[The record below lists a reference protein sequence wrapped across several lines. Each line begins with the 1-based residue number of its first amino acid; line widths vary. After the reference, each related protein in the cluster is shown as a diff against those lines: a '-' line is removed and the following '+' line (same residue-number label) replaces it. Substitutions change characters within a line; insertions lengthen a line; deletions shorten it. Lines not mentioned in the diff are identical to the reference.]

1 MDINLDLTPWQ
12 SEFSNAIKP
21 QLKPWRVEI
30 RQWYKTSARRNS
42 RKLASASWSLR
53 FSKYSGGCSR
63 TSRDFS
69 RERAPPSPTPEPR
82 HHHHHQHNRHHRH
95 RQRFRHRHRHWHRSR
110 HRDHHHHHHRHQHHH
125 HHHHH
130 HQDMESLVLEI
141 VCYRYAVSPVP
152 CRHFSQNM
160 TSFVLEN
167 VYIYILAF
175 LSLPDASTFFFSV
188 APWQKFPGKPQLL
201 PGNYFW
207 LLSRWAQ
214 HLTWLLRP
222 VLANS
227 WYLDMERLVLE
238 ICLYLRVWSGNA
250 TDISLLTLKIRLPFL
265 LSPTPLVFVI
275 HPRPQVCMLTNS
287 KGQKFGML

>member
-1 MDINLDLTPWQ
+1 MIFHAKGPPLPHPRTPTP
-12 SEFSNAIKP
+12 SPS
-21 QLKPWRVEI
+21 
-30 RQWYKTSARRNS
+30 SAS
-42 RKLASASWSLR
+42 SSSSSSSSVSSSSLASFSSSWS
-53 FSKYSGGCSR
+53 SSS
-63 TSRDFS
+63 S
-69 RERAPPSPTPEPR
+69 PPASSSSPSSSSPGHGKPCLG
-82 HHHHHQHNRHHRH
+82 N
-95 RQRFRHRHRHWHRSR
+95 
-110 HRDHHHHHHRHQHHH
+110 
-125 HHHHH
+125 
-130 HQDMESLVLEI
+130 SLLS
-141 VCYRYAVSPVP
+141 VCCVSSSVQALLPKHDQLCFGNCV
-152 CRHFSQNM
+152 
-160 TSFVLEN
+160 
-167 VYIYILAF
+167 YILAF

-188 APWQKFPGKPQLL
+188 AAWQELPGKPQLL

-250 TDISLLTLKIRLPFL
+250 TDVSLLTLKIRLPFL

>member
-21 QLKPWRVEI
+21 QWKPWRVEI

-42 RKLASASWSLR
+42 RKLASASWSLLALASILGAAQGHHVI
-53 FSKYSGGCSR
+53 FHAKGPPLSHPR
-63 TSRDFS
+63 TP
-69 RERAPPSPTPEPR
+69 PPSP
-82 HHHHHQHNRHHRH
+82 
-95 RQRFRHRHRHWHRSR
+95 SSASSSSSSSSSVSSSSS
-110 HRDHHHHHHRHQHHH
+110 
-125 HHHHH
+125 
-130 HQDMESLVLEI
+130 SLASFSSSWSSSSSSPPASSSSSPGHGKPCLGNSLLS
-141 VCYRYAVSPVP
+141 VCCVSSSLQALLPKHDQLCFGKCV
-152 CRHFSQNM
+152 
-160 TSFVLEN
+160 
-167 VYIYILAF
+167 YILAF
-175 LSLPDASTFFFSV
+175 LSLPDVSTFFFSV
-188 APWQKFPGKPQLL
+188 AAWQKFPGKPQLL

-227 WYLDMERLVLE
+227 CYLDMERLVLE
-238 ICLYLRVWSGNA
+238 ICWYLRVWSRNA
-250 TDISLLTLKIRLPFL
+250 TDVSLLTLKIRLPFL